1 MLRRVPIIFA
11 ALLLT
16 AQTPAAPQPGT
27 TVASAGTPPAVIASY
42 SGRNAAVQHYTFDVD
57 ARIALL
63 TFPWIRFTLHGH
75 GTYTRGGEYSVHFD
89 NVPWF
94 GKGYETMPMGSL
106 DVANWPALY
115 TLSVAGSQGSVTTLA
130 MHDVKKS
137 PMVEARAQI
146 DAAQGLLRILYTYDY
161 GGHVKLT
168 IVPQPVDGFYFPGS
182 EEAEIVMPHY
192 RAMAWAT
199 FSNYQVATRSPAPPN
214 VTVKR

>member
-1 MLRRVPIIFA
+1 MTR
-11 ALLLT
+11 ALLLGLFAVLGLT
-16 AQTPAAPQPGT
+16 AQMPAPVPVVPKTPL
-27 TVASAGTPPAVIASY
+27 VIATVVSH
-42 SGRNAAVQHYTFDVD
+42 NAAVQHYTFDVD

-94 GKGYETMPMGSL
+94 GKGFETMPMSAL
-106 DVANWPALY
+106 DVTNFPSLY
-115 TLSVAGSQGSVTTLA
+115 TIVGSETQGSVTTLT

-137 PMVEARAQI
+137 PLIDAHAKI
-146 DAAQGLLRILYTYDY
+146 DAAEGLLQILWRYDY

-168 IVPQPVDGFYFPGS
+168 IVPRAVSGFYFPGS
-182 EEAEIVMPHY
+182 EEAEIVMPRY

-199 FSNYQVATRSPAPPN
+199 YSNYHVDTSASPTSSAASATGDLH
-214 VTVKR
+214 